1 MKTSI
6 VNILLPCFFFIHEM
20 EEILMVPSWVKANS
34 SVMYR
39 RFPKFR
45 YVIQK
50 MERMTTWRFA
60 AIAAEEFVIVS
71 ICTFISVQTG
81 KLIVW
86 YCCLA
91 AFSIHLLIHFV
102 QFLFWGK
109 YIPAIVTSLFCFPY
123 CVWAFSEACKYF
135 TLYDQLLYSL
145 VGFAFGGINL
155 FMMHMI
161 VDRIFIKH

>member
-1 MKTSI
+1 MNASI
-6 VNILLPCFFFIHEM
+6 VNILLPCFFLIHEL
-20 EEILMVPSWVKANS
+20 EEILMVPSWVEANS
-34 SVMYR
+34 TAMYR
-39 RFPKFR
+39 RFPKFK

-60 AIAAEEFVIVS
+60 TIAVEEFAIVS
-71 ICTFISVQTG
+71 ICTYVSVQTG
-81 KLIVW
+81 NLIVW

-102 QFLFWGK
+102 QFLLWGR

-123 CVWAFSEACKYF
+123 CVWAFLESCEYF
-135 TLYDQLLYSL
+135 TLYDQVWYSFIGI
-145 VGFAFGGINL
+145 VFGWGNL

-161 VDRIFIKH
+161 VDRILIRN